1 VSPQHHKSKLPSSKD
16 IEAVLLKD
24 GFLPKKCSSGS
35 HQSYIKK
42 IPGQLTRVVVVQ
54 LNRKEIPRGTLS
66 SILRQA
72 GWTKKY
78 FELLLLDA

>member
-1 VSPQHHKSKLPSSKD
+1 MSPQHHKSKLPSSKD
-16 IEAVLLKD
+16 IESVLLKD

-78 FELLLLDA
+78 FELLLDA